1 LTSCSKTTVFERGSE
16 WQILSMRPSSH
27 GHEALPL
34 GLATNRTS
42 RYRISDDISGTELY
56 AAARR
61 V

>member
-1 LTSCSKTTVFERGSE
+1 
-16 WQILSMRPSSH
+16 MRPSSY
-27 GHEALPL
+27 GREALPL
-34 GLATNRTS
+34 GLATSRTS